1 MRSLYTM
8 LSCLNKY
15 INKQKIKLINKI
27 HGKLVDLSGKI
38 NQLCFSTFLSIY
50 VLLLLTSPPKPTPHF
65 LSCTF
70 AGVNIGGAGSYVY
83 DTPANNNVS
92 PTSVDSASKA
102 EEKRAHAP
110 KAPSKGK
117 QESVFMLQI
126 CGSFSW

>member
-1 MRSLYTM
+1 MFFHISLHFCVAVT
-8 LSCLNKY
+8 
-15 INKQKIKLINKI
+15 
-27 HGKLVDLSGKI
+27 DLATKVRPS
-38 NQLCFSTFLSIY
+38 LHSY
-50 VLLLLTSPPKPTPHF
+50 
-65 LSCTF
+65 TF

-83 DTPANNNVS
+83 DTPANNNGS

-102 EEKRAHAP
+102 EEKRAYAP